1 MSALSTPL
9 DPDVKLIQK
18 VVAETGWRTWVD
30 YIYLILACTWKHWWT
45 ITIRRMVEKRET
57 SSKGGAF
64 AGGSHG
70 GNDAG
75 TIFADIE
82 GGYKAL
88 SRGVGAQE
96 NVS

>member
-1 MSALSTPL
+1 
-9 DPDVKLIQK
+9 
-18 VVAETGWRTWVD
+18 VAHLGRL
-30 YIYLILACTWKHWWT
+30 YYSILASAVEALVT
-45 ITIRRMVEKRET
+45 ITLRRMVEKRET

-70 GNDAG
+70 GGKDAG

-88 SRGVGAQE
+88 SRVVGAQE